1 MPKEYRQAQLRFARS
16 ELLPYNVDIE
26 VMDEEDII
34 DYLKYNSD
42 FMRMTQA
49 YGECE
54 EYFFV
59 PSFGEEVELSFAVI
73 WTMEVEDHK
82 EVDIDGLSKTIEG
95 YVCRDGKWSPYG
107 KDIDG

>member
-34 DYLKYNSD
+34 DYLKYHKD
-42 FMRMTQA
+42 FMRMTQT
-49 YGECE
+49 YGKCE

-59 PSFGEEVELSFAVI
+59 PSFGEESELCFAVI
-73 WTMEVEDHK
+73 WTAEIEDHK
-82 EVDIDGLSKTIEG
+82 AIDIEGLSKTIEG
-95 YVCRDGKWSPYG
+95 YVCRDGEWSPYG